1 MCEASGLGAEIEFDR
16 VPVLDGVSELLAEG
30 MWPGGSGRNLSAVSN
45 HVVSKRAEEEIKI
58 LADAQTSGGLLVALS
73 PGDVDQYMELVE
85 DAVVIGSLTSEKSLE
100 VV

>member
-1 MCEASGLGAEIEFDR
+1 
-16 VPVLDGVSELLAEG
+16 VSDD
-30 MWPGGSGRNLSAVSN
+30 
-45 HVVSKRAEEEIKI
+45 VVSKRAEEEIKI